1 MAFKVEKLTT
11 DGAKAVAVAIIERA
25 LLDMQ
30 GRGVGGAVSVRSLP
44 WTDYIKSVLFL
55 GSSRS
60 TIWFD
65 LIGAEQRECL
75 LAMSWGEHALSLL
88 MDSRA
93 SLSPNQMKVLQE
105 GIEELQRG

>member
-11 DGAKAVAVAIIERA
+11 DGATAVAVAIIERA

-30 GRGVGGAVSVRSLP
+30 GRGVGGAVSVRSLT

-105 GIEELQRG
+105 GIEALQRG